1 MELIMA
7 VAAGMAVALGLLVMI
22 AGWRGA
28 VWRREPSPRRGTL
41 GERWGRLSPVQRW
54 QLAAGLVAGV
64 LTYALTGWVVMLA
77 LVPAAAVGL
86 PVLLGAPAN
95 RDIVLLEALDRWVRS
110 LASTI
115 PTGKSIVDAIRVSR
129 RNAPAQLAEGIELI
143 VARLDDRWT
152 TREAL
157 LAFADDLDSPDAD
170 AVVAALILA
179 AHRGGTG
186 ATATLDALS
195 ESIQDR
201 LKAMREI
208 EAERAKPRVVVRQV
222 TLITLVVLAAAL
234 LLGGSYFSPYR
245 SPVGQV
251 LLAVLMAMYV
261 GSLVMLRRM
270 TRPRSRE
277 RILQRAG
284 SS

>member
-1 MELIMA
+1 MTLVVA
-7 VAAGMAVALGLLVMI
+7 VLAGMLVAGGLAAVV

-28 VWRREPSPRRGTL
+28 RWVRAPRPGQARSRR
-41 GERWGRLSPVQRW
+41 RWSSLTRAQRW
-54 QLAAGLVAGV
+54 QLVGGLVAG
-64 LTYALTGWVVMLA
+64 LAAYLITGWVIMLVLA
-77 LVPAAAVGL
+77 PAAVLGV
-86 PVLLGAPAN
+86 PILLGAPEN

-129 RNAPAQLAEGIELI
+129 RNAPATLANGIDLV

-208 EAERAKPRVVVRQV
+208 ESERAKPRVVVRQV
-222 TLITLVVLAAAL
+222 TLITLVVLGVAL
-234 LLGGSYFSPYR
+234 LLGRHYFAPYR
-245 SPVGQV
+245 TPVGQV
-251 LLAVLMAMYV
+251 LLAVLMGFYV
-261 GSLVMLRRM
+261 GSLLMLRRM
-270 TRPRSRE
+270 TRPRARE

-284 SS
+284 